1 MPPAGLGVEHR
12 SSLRRTPVVLIS
24 FNRPHYLR
32 QVLRGLAAQPGLAPE
47 RVHLFQDGAVNAYSG
62 RRAAEQ
68 ADIDACIAL
77 FHQYFPGGRVHAAS
91 ANVGIAENFRRAELF
106 VFDELDAEC
115 AYFFED
121 DLVPS
126 PAYLTVM
133 DRLYEAVRHEDRIGY
148 FAAYGDHTAGLDR
161 QRAAPA
167 ALITLGHH
175 WGFGLRRSHWR
186 AMQPLLEPYYELV
199 VGRDFQAR
207 PSDAIKTVLQRN
219 GLAPVHSSQ
228 DNVQAF
234 VTTCLGSARINTVA
248 CFGRYIGETGIHFT
262 PRLFVELGFHATR
275 LFDGPPPEAFVTP
288 TTEEIELGVSRMAAI
303 FAEAYRA
310 RNR

>member
-1 MPPAGLGVEHR
+1 M
-12 SSLRRTPVVLIS
+12 VLVS

-32 QVLRGLAAQPGLAPE
+32 QVLQGFAAQPGLAPE
-47 RVHLFQDGAVNAYSG
+47 RMHLFQDGAVNAYSG
-62 RRAAEQ
+62 RMAAEQ
-68 ADIDACIAL
+68 ADVDACIAL
-77 FHQYFPGGRVHAAS
+77 FRQYFPAGRVHAAP
-91 ANVGIAENFRRAELF
+91 ANIGIGENFLRAERF
-106 VFDELDAEC
+106 VFEELEMEC

-121 DLVPS
+121 DLVLS
-126 PAYLTVM
+126 PAYLMVM
-133 DRLYEAVRHEDRIGY
+133 DRLYQAIKHEDRIGY
-148 FAAYGDHTAGLDR
+148 FAAYGDHAASLDR

-175 WGFGLRRSHWR
+175 WGFGLKRSHWR
-186 AMQPLLEPYYELV
+186 AMQPLLEPYYELIV
-199 VGRDFQAR
+199 RRDYKVR
-207 PSDAIKTVLQRN
+207 PTDAIKAVLQQNR
-219 GLAPVHSSQ
+219 LAPAHSSQ
-228 DNVQAF
+228 DNVKAF

-262 PRLFVELGFHATR
+262 PKRFVEMGFHATR